1 MPSDM
6 SEDLG
11 RREEELLLAEVAS
24 VASPRAL
31 RLLWELAGP
40 RCVGSPLGLP
50 IGRPFVGRPSF
61 VGRPRGSRL
70 AASLGRLVGA
80 QLRERD
86 DEGGAAL
93 AAARVP
99 LHVRAIPRRVGC
111 LGARRRPAEPR
122 REEGPALARV
132 ERSAERASRGDLLLQ
147 GVRRA
152 LLHVR
157 LALSPPC
164 RAAPPCRRA
173 QDEERGEL
181 RARHRSQAVPRRRG
195 QEELGEPFGERL
207 AVQAGQA
214 ARLALRARH
223 LTERHQRRG
232 VEAAAKPRR
241 QVGKRRLA
249 ACLRQPRP

>member
-24 VASPRAL
+24 VASPRAGIRAL

-157 LALSPPC
+157 K
-164 RAAPPCRRA
+164 AAP
-173 QDEERGEL
+173 
-181 RARHRSQAVPRRRG
+181 RSLPAAAAPVAAGTGPAAAHAPRRRG
-195 QEELGEPFGERL
+195 RRRAPTRS
-207 AVQAGQA
+207 AGRRRASCPPEA
-214 ARLALRARH
+214 ACSPRSRRRALR
-223 LTERHQRRG
+223 TK
-232 VEAAAKPRR
+232 AAP
-241 QVGKRRLA
+241 A
-249 ACLRQPRP
+249 AH